1 MRVAIIGRTEW
12 LYETAKL
19 LIEAGH
25 EIKLVVTSKEMP
37 EYKVTAE
44 DYRILAKRVNCPF
57 IYTPRINEFEIISQ
71 IKAIG
76 EIDIAISINYSG
88 VIGDDV
94 INLFKFGI
102 LNAHG
107 GDLPKYRGNACQAWA
122 IINGENRIGLCIHK
136 MIGGELDSGPIIE
149 REYFPIN
156 INSRIGEVYEWVEK
170 TIPILMC
177 SAVEKLSK
185 NSNYVL
191 EIQSLDPKDALR
203 CYPRKPQDGKIDWNQ
218 GDTEIIRLVNASSE
232 PYSGAFCLLD
242 GERVTIWRAELFESS
257 ELYLAVPGQIAFVD
271 KEQGYIIVITGS
283 GKIKITEVEQNHSGR
298 VRPAEIITSIRKRLE

>member
-12 LYETAKL
+12 LYQTAKL
-19 LIEAGH
+19 LIDSGH

-37 EYKVTAE
+37 EYKVTSE
-44 DYRILAKRVNCPF
+44 DYRILAESVNCPF
-57 IYTPRINEFEIISQ
+57 IYTPRINESEIINQ

-88 VIGDDV
+88 VIGEDV
-94 INLFKFGI
+94 INLFKLGI

-149 REYFPIN
+149 REYFPID
-156 INSRIGEVYEWVEK
+156 INSRISEVYEWVEK
-170 TIPILMC
+170 AIPELMC

-185 NSNYVL
+185 NPNYLL
-191 EIQSLDPKDALR
+191 EIQSLDPHDALR
-203 CYPRKPQDGKIDWNQ
+203 CYPRMPQDGKINWNL
-218 GDTEIIRLVNASSE
+218 GNTEIIRLVNASSE
-232 PYSGAFCLLD
+232 PYSGAFCFLD
-242 GERVTIWRAELFESS
+242 GEKLTIWRAELFESS
-257 ELYLAVPGQIAFVD
+257 ERYLAVPGQIAFVD
-271 KEQGYIIVITGS
+271 KEQGYMIIITGR
-283 GKIKITEVEQNHSGR
+283 GKIKITEIERNNSGR
-298 VRPAEIITSIRKRLE
+298 VRPAEIVTSIRKRLE